1 MKTNNKVRVS
11 SRALQQRIDRKLA
24 SDDLRLKKSRT
35 ARERLDLGEYW
46 LLNTRFNVVSEKDV
60 DLTALAKEYGA
71 LAAWEQLEE

>member
-1 MKTNNKVRVS
+1 MKTNKVRVS

-46 LLNTRFNVVSEKDV
+46 LLNTRYNVVSEKDV